1 MKRRDFIKST
11 SVVALAFPMIFDSCN
26 TAPDTKQKP
35 VLKSEAS
42 AADNFELNEVTIDML
57 QQRMAKGESTAERI
71 TRLYLDRIA
80 AIDHGGVNLNAVIEI
95 NPDAVAIA
103 QAMDEERKQGKV
115 RGLLH
120 GIPVLIKDNIDTADK
135 MQTTA
140 GSLALAGNYAQ
151 KDAFLVERLRAAGAV
166 ILGKTNLSEW
176 ANFRSTRSVSGWSSR
191 GGQTKNPYVL
201 DRNPCGSS
209 SGSGTAVAANLCAAA
224 IGTETNGS
232 IACPASINGI
242 VGVKPTV
249 GLVSRSGI
257 IPISH
262 TQDTAGPMARTVRD
276 AALVLNVIA
285 AIDPGDQASAGA
297 VEKIQKDYTVFLK
310 EDGLQGKRIGI
321 ERSFLQVHE
330 NVDALLQQA
339 ITDLKSKGAVVVEID
354 LLEKIKNDAEEF
366 DVLKFEFKT
375 DLNRYL
381 SGAKGKVKSLKELI
395 SFNRAHEDSVMPYF
409 KQEILEA
416 SEEKND
422 LTSTAYREAL
432 SKVLATRTIIDDV
445 MKQNKLDA
453 ICGPTNGPSWC
464 TDLVNGNHFTGY
476 GMYGP
481 AAMAGYPSISVPMGL
496 VMGLPVGLA
505 FIGRA
510 YDEGQL
516 LGIAFA
522 YEQVSAKRI
531 KPEFLS
537 SVR

>member
-1 MKRRDFIKST
+1 
-11 SVVALAFPMIFDSCN
+11 
-26 TAPDTKQKP
+26 
-35 VLKSEAS
+35 
-42 AADNFELNEVTIDML
+42 
-57 QQRMAKGESTAERI
+57 
-71 TRLYLDRIA
+71 
-80 AIDHGGVNLNAVIEI
+80 
-95 NPDAVAIA
+95 
-103 QAMDEERKQGKV
+103 
-115 RGLLH
+115 
-120 GIPVLIKDNIDTADK
+120 
-135 MQTTA
+135 
-140 GSLALAGNYAQ
+140 
-151 KDAFLVERLRAAGAV
+151 
-166 ILGKTNLSEW
+166 
-176 ANFRSTRSVSGWSSR
+176 
-191 GGQTKNPYVL
+191 VL

-209 SGSGTAVAANLCAAA
+209 SGSGAAVAANLCAAA

-242 VGVKPTV
+242 VGIKPTV

-276 AALVLNVIA
+276 AALVLNIIA
-285 AIDPGDQASAGA
+285 VIDPEDEASAGA

-310 EDGLQGKRIGI
+310 EDGLQGKRIGV
-321 ERSFLQVHE
+321 ERSFLKLHE
-330 NVDALLQQA
+330 TVDALLQQA
-339 ITDLKSKGAVVVEID
+339 MTDLKSKGAVVVEID

-366 DVLKFEFKT
+366 DVLKFEFKN

-395 SFNRAHEDSVMPYF
+395 AFNLAHEDSVMPYF

-416 SEEKND
+416 SEEKAD
-422 LTSTAYREAL
+422 LTSKAYREAL

-505 FIGRA
+505 FIGRG

-522 YEQVSAKRI
+522 YEQVSAKRV

-537 SVR
+537 SVK